1 MPKQSV
7 DSKKGGT
14 GDEAMVSSANSAHI
28 KTAVKPVAVALLRVM
43 SGAFQ
48 GGRNSW
54 VFKPR

>member
-1 MPKQSV
+1 
-7 DSKKGGT
+7 
-14 GDEAMVSSANSAHI
+14 MVSSANSAHI